1 LVEINV
7 VTGEKKTL
15 LEVEHDNYLMEKKG
29 DILYLDD
36 QEDLIA
42 FDTTTEEEVW
52 RADTDSALSFYAFE
66 EHFNRS
72 MGYIDKST

>member
-1 LVEINV
+1 MVEINV

-52 RADTDSALSFYAFE
+52 KADTDLALSFYAFE